1 MFTDGETK
9 LVLKKV
15 HDNESVVAEIKV
27 LSVDEKADC
36 LRFSLTEGSF
46 DRVMDFMKEIAV
58 VFEGEE

>member
-36 LRFSLTEGSF
+36 LRFGFTEGSF
-46 DRVMDFMKEIAV
+46 DKVMEFVKEIKA
-58 VFEGEE
+58 VFEAEE